1 MQNFSKKS
9 AEQNWLES
17 CYVTTINRTNMLLTS
32 TTTSKLYQNN
42 WQNVQ
47 LMTDMKLLLQ
57 LMQKQEKIFYLRREI
72 EKELSLKFLI

>member
-1 MQNFSKKS
+1 M
-9 AEQNWLES
+9 ES
-17 CYVTTINRTNMLLTS
+17 CYVTTINRTDILLTS

-42 WQNVQ
+42 WQNLQ

-57 LMQKQEKIFYLRREI
+57 LMQKQEKIFYLRREK

>member
-17 CYVTTINRTNMLLTS
+17 CYVTTINRTDILLTS

-42 WQNVQ
+42 WQNLQ

-57 LMQKQEKIFYLRREI
+57 LMQKQEKIFYLRREK